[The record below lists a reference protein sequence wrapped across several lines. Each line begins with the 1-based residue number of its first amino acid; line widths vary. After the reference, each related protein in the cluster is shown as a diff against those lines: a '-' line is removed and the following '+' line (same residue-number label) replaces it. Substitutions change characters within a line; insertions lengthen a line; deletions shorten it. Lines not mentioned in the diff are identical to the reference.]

1 MKRRFVLISFVLLL
15 LTACDMLSGVVLPEA
30 DYLERIVLTAD
41 QLNLAITDAVSISQL
56 LELLTTSVRQN
67 TGKPSIQDIPDQGA
81 GLIQIDFRYR
91 KGGTGTVFLYRGGDT
106 RLFME
111 QPYQGIYEMD
121 EALEVQL

>member
-67 TGKPSIQDIPDQGA
+67 TGKPSMQDIPDQGA
-81 GLIQIDFRYR
+81 GLIQVDFRYR
-91 KGGTGTVFLYRGGDT
+91 KGGTGTVFLYRGGH
-106 RLFME
+106 
-111 QPYQGIYEMD
+111 
-121 EALEVQL
+121 EALYGAALSGNL